1 MIRNLFGI
9 ICIATIVV
17 VFAFFNNRTS
27 VPAESPKAKVEVS
40 GPIFGTQY
48 GITVV
53 GDYPGGSVKLEQDAT
68 EILNRIN
75 SEISTFN
82 KNSELYRFN
91 DFQSTDKFPISED
104 TALMIAES
112 MRIGRLLNG
121 VMDITV
127 GPLVDLWGFGHIKKE
142 EGFVPS
148 DEEIAEAKKIVGLD
162 KIHLEF
168 NYNGSFL
175 RKDHPLMRVDLATIG
190 EGFAADQLAKM
201 LNNRGISNYLVHVAG
216 AMRAKGLNANGI
228 PWKIA
233 IEEPE
238 DTIGKPHALIDIHNL
253 AVSTAGSYRNYFEK
267 NGKRFSHAI
276 NPGTGKPID
285 HDTVS
290 VTVIG
295 DTATFTDALDTGLL
309 VMGADKALVFANE
322 NNLAIYC
329 LVKTKDGFKARYS
342 RAFKNYLVPIK

>member
-9 ICIATIVV
+9 ICIA
-17 VFAFFNNRTS
+17 
-27 VPAESPKAKVEVS
+27 PKAKVEVS

-53 GDYPGGSVKLEQDAT
+53 GDYPGGSVKLEQDAM

-309 VMGADKALVFANE
+309 VLGADKALVFANE